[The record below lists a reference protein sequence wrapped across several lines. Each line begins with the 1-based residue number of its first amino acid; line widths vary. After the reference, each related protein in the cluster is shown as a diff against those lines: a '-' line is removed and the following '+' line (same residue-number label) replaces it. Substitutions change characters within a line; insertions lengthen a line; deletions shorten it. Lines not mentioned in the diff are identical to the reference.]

1 MPGLA
6 DAHSHAGQPRAFA
19 AASRYSGEPH
29 SGHAETASSEA
40 VEGMVSAEEMGAEEG
55 MGAAEGIGAVEGM
68 GPTSSEVVDWT
79 STAAATCLE
88 SGPLATCLESTTAA
102 TCLVSTAAATC
113 LVSGPLAT
121 AWSHACTASEWAH
134 AEKIALRME
143 LSLSPHKSASSSA
156 PTQSAAM
163 RVS

>member
-19 AASRYSGEPH
+19 AASRSSGEPH

-40 VEGMVSAEEMGAEEG
+40 VEGMVS
-55 MGAAEGIGAVEGM
+55 AEGIGAVEGM